1 MHQLGKG
8 EVRKKDKGKDD
19 VQFID
24 KWGAW
29 NRVRIRLQF
38 KNAAQPGSRLDRH
51 GTERKFHRWLI
62 KP

>member
-24 KWGAW
+24 KWGA
-29 NRVRIRLQF
+29 
-38 KNAAQPGSRLDRH
+38 
-51 GTERKFHRWLI
+51 
-62 KP
+62 